1 MTSQPNW
8 IKSSHSGSEGNC
20 VEIAAAADHL
30 LIRDSSNTGGPVL
43 EVPVAVWQ
51 QFTRR
56 LAEGNR

>member
-1 MTSQPNW
+1 MTTQPNW

-20 VEIAAAADHL
+20 IEVAAAANQV
-30 LIRDSSNTGGPVL
+30 LIRDSNNTYGPVL
-43 EVPVAVWQ
+43 AVPAAVWQ